1 MRGLCPRSGEGAL
14 FRRGLEAWERCSS
27 CSLRYQRNQGDIW
40 MFVILMNRIPVA
52 IGVATVFFGFRAAS
66 LEAIRRSRMAA

>member
-1 MRGLCPRSGEGAL
+1 MPDKAENGSARPRPLTTLYRGMRGLCPRCGEGAL

-40 MFVILMNRIPVA
+40 MF
-52 IGVATVFFGFRAAS
+52 
-66 LEAIRRSRMAA
+66 